1 MREVAR
7 GDKPYLRKSTDRKAQ
22 IRKAFVQFNYGPGTR
37 DGASGF
43 DRAVGTVASL
53 VSCSFVVE
61 EFDRRRCDASMAD
74 QQEDEPRPRA
84 SPDSERLL
92 TTSGDDL
99 TVCVTDDG

>member
-1 MREVAR
+1 MGCAAR
-7 GDKPYLRKSTDRKAQ
+7 LAIDL
-22 IRKAFVQFNYGPGTR
+22 IRNYGPGTR

-43 DRAVGTVASL
+43 DRAAGTVA
-53 VSCSFVVE
+53 SCSFVVE
-61 EFDRRRCDASMAD
+61 EFDRLRRDASMAD

-99 TVCVTDDG
+99 TASWTMGELRQ